1 MKIGHTMAEYKYD
14 VFISYKHD
22 DIEWVQKELIPR
34 LQEAA
39 LTICLD
45 DEQFLAGGAAIV
57 SMQDAVEQSRRTLLV
72 LTPRYMLS
80 HWTRFEML
88 ASRTL
93 DPDAMQRRTIPL
105 LVEKVSKLPLLL
117 SMLTYVDLTRPGNQE
132 TSWNL
137 LIRSL
142 RSD

>member
-1 MKIGHTMAEYKYD
+1 MEEFKYD

-34 LQEAA
+34 LQAA
-39 LTICLD
+39 NLNICLD
-45 DEQFLAGGAAIV
+45 DEAFLAGGAAIV

-72 LTPRYMLS
+72 LTPRYMQS

-88 ASRTL
+88 ATRTL
-93 DPDAMQRRTIPL
+93 DPDAMQRRTVPM
-105 LVEKVSKLPLLL
+105 LVEKVEKLPLLL
-117 SMLTYVDLTRPGNQE
+117 SMLTYVDLTRPDNQE
-132 TSWNL
+132 RAWDL

-142 RSD
+142 KPD

>member
-1 MKIGHTMAEYKYD
+1 MSEFKYD

-22 DIEWVQKELIPR
+22 DIEWVQRELIPR
-34 LQEAA
+34 LEEAN
-39 LTICLD
+39 LRLCLD
-45 DEQFLAGGAAIV
+45 DIEFLAGGAAIV

-72 LTPRYMLS
+72 LTPRYMQS

-88 ASRTL
+88 ATRTL

-105 LVEKVSKLPLLL
+105 LVEKVEKLPLLL
-117 SMLTYVDLTRPGNQE
+117 SMLTYVDLTRADNQE
-132 TSWNL
+132 NAWKL

-142 RSD
+142 KPD

>member
-1 MKIGHTMAEYKYD
+1 MSKFKYD

-22 DIEWVQKELIPR
+22 DIDWVQTELIPR
-34 LQEAA
+34 LQEAN

-45 DEQFLAGGAAIV
+45 DEEFLAGGAAIV
-57 SMQDAVEQSRRTLLV
+57 SMQDAVEKSRRTLLV
-72 LTPRYMLS
+72 LTPRYLLG

-105 LVEKVSKLPLLL
+105 LVEKVEELPLLL
-117 SMLTYVDLTRPGNQE
+117 SMLTYVDLTRPDNQE
-132 TSWNL
+132 NAWKL
-137 LIRSL
+137 LVRSL
-142 RSD
+142 KHD